1 MYAIFVQ
8 LVEDLE
14 RLIHKPH
21 VLTVFSLASVENDD
35 HGSVESLLSDRPAYK
50 DRWIAMGKKEEGLQK
65 LDRAVDDE
73 RTTTDGS
80 LMMKAVSTTGT

>member
-8 LVEDLE
+8 LDEDLE
-14 RLIHKPH
+14 SLIHKPH
-21 VLTVFSLASVENDD
+21 ILIVFSLASVENDD
-35 HGSVESLLSDRPAYK
+35 HGSVERLLSDCPTYK
-50 DRWIAMGKKEEGLQK
+50 DRWIAMGKEEEGLQK

-80 LMMKAVSTTGT
+80 LMMKAISTTGT